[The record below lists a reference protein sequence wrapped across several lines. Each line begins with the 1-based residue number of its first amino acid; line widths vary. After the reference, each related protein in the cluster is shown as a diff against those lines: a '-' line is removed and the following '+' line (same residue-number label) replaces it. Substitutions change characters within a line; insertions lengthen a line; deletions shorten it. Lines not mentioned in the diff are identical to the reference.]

1 MCEIVRVGLCGLKEG
16 ENTCENE
23 REREREREEY
33 IKTYGDNLKQTII

>member
-23 REREREREEY
+23 REREEY